1 MENLKNQSKNIPI
14 IIALFFIWPFL
25 SFVIALRDF
34 GNKVNRLVILSF
46 FSIYGLLM
54 FINPT
59 MDAQRRVDSFREMCL
74 LPINNVSEIFNSLYV
89 ESTDFVEPFIMYL
102 VSKFTDFYGVLFLVY
117 AVIFGVFMLKFIKMF
132 YEHYIVQNNIN
143 ALIFLV
149 LLFFV
154 NSIVNINGFRM
165 WTAAWVFSLGVASY
179 LHKPSWKFILFAAS
193 AVFVHFSFIPM
204 VLVFLLYLF
213 FGNKTKIYGIL
224 AVISLFIAELDLEQF
239 RKFGA
244 LFGSASENKINDYT
258 NEDYVN
264 KVNLMQEQSSILM
277 KLHSKS
283 ILYFSIVL
291 LFFIYVKTKGVFQ
304 DKITNSFYSITLLI
318 LTFANL
324 ASLMPSG
331 VRFYTIFHIFCFAT
345 FLLYYTYEYKSSKID
360 IINKL
365 GMPVFAFFIVFSIRV
380 FMDSAS
386 FYLLMPSF
394 FMPLAFSE
402 NTSILSI
409 F

>member
-14 IIALFFIWPFL
+14 IIVLFFIWPFL

-46 FSIYGLLM
+46 FSLYGLLL
-54 FINPT
+54 FVNPT

-74 LPINNVSEIFNSLYV
+74 RPINNVSEIFNSLYV
-89 ESTDFVEPFIMYL
+89 ESTDFVEPVIMYL

-165 WTAAWVFSLGVASY
+165 WTAAWIFSLGVASY

-402 NTSILSI
+402 NISILSI